1 MQREIFKLYESDRNG
16 ARRTDPRGKI
26 KILVFKHKK
35 YKYKNNIFEQKLP
48 KHIEF
53 TLYYL
58 SLQTEIL
65 KIGQSKNIGVLKLR
79 VRLHCGTET
88 PALFYYPDGDKI
100 CFEDLEQNYES
111 KSYIQNFFQ
120 GFPFQSSIFY
130 YGKKKN
136 GTKAAAE

>member
-1 MQREIFKLYESDRNG
+1 MQREIFKLYESDRNW
-16 ARRTDPRGKI
+16 AKRPDPRGKI
-26 KILVFKHKK
+26 KFLVFENKNSK
-35 YKYKNNIFEQKLP
+35 YKKIIFKQKLP

-53 TLYYL
+53 TFYY
-58 SLQTEIL
+58 SSMQTEIL